1 MENVKSKAVYIKRSA
16 GVTFF
21 ALSIIVISIFRLLG
35 TGSLSIGFSQILS
48 RAVLILIIVYSVI
61 SNIFLIIGSVS
72 ILRLK
77 DWARKLVLL
86 LTALQLLYMLIVSM
100 PLSSRSIEFMRTL
113 PNTQERIWAGYTV
126 IPEKLRLENNIT
138 KEQYSTLVFRKI
150 YQTASVVKII
160 SILYLLLVLL
170 YFTRSKVKKQF
181 ATKRA
186 LASETG
192 K

>member
-1 MENVKSKAVYIKRSA
+1 MSSSEPKAVCAKRSA

-21 ALSIIVISIFRLLG
+21 ALSIILISIIRLLG
-35 TGSLSIGFSQILS
+35 TGSISLGFSQIIP
-48 RAVLILIIVYSVI
+48 RVALILTIVYSII
-61 SNIFLIIGSVS
+61 SNTLLIIGSVN
-72 ILRLK
+72 IFRLK
-77 DWARKLVLL
+77 DWARKLVLA

-100 PLSSRSIEFMRTL
+100 PLSNRSIEFMRTS
-113 PNTQERIWAGYTV
+113 PDTQERIWAGYNA
-126 IPEKLRLENNIT
+126 IPENLRLENNVT
-138 KEQYSTLVFRKI
+138 HEEYSVLVFKKV

-160 SILYLLLVLL
+160 SILFLLLVFL
-170 YFTRSKVKKQF
+170 YFTRSTVKKQF